1 MARRQNLARACLT
14 SAILCAFG
22 APALAHPHVF
32 AEARMEVVIG
42 DQGVIDELRHVWR
55 FDELFSS
62 TVLVEFDTSANLKL
76 EAEELAEIGKVVRE
90 SLAEFDYYTS
100 IVNNGK
106 DVGVVGPDVIHVDF
120 KDGQLLMFF
129 AVRPDGAMPLDGT
142 LSFGVY
148 DPTMYTAIDFLNDSD
163 LVVEGRIEGCKHTV
177 VRPDPDEVLAENE
190 QSLTEAFFENP
201 ESNDF
206 SKFFATRLELKCG

>member
-76 EAEELAEIGKVVRE
+76 EAEELAELASKLGGVNDESARVLVEVSEKVETLKKR
-90 SLAEFDYYTS
+90 LADRDRLLS
-100 IVNNGK
+100 
-106 DVGVVGPDVIHVDF
+106 DV
-120 KDGQLLMFF
+120 
-129 AVRPDGAMPLDGT
+129 
-142 LSFGVY
+142 
-148 DPTMYTAIDFLNDSD
+148 
-163 LVVEGRIEGCKHTV
+163 
-177 VRPDPDEVLAENE
+177 
-190 QSLTEAFFENP
+190 
-201 ESNDF
+201 
-206 SKFFATRLELKCG
+206 

>member
-1 MARRQNLARACLT
+1 MKLALAPL
-14 SAILCAFG
+14 ILAAGSVPAF
-22 APALAHPHVF
+22 AHPHVF
-32 AEARMEVVIG
+32 AEARMEVVVG
-42 DQGVIDELRHVWR
+42 DKGTVDELRHVWR

-76 EAEELAEIGKVVRE
+76 EPEELAEVGKVVRE

-100 IVNNGK
+100 IVSNGK
-106 DVGVVGPDVIHVDF
+106 DVGVIGPDVIHVDF

-129 AVRPDGAMPLDGT
+129 TVRPDSAMPLDGT
-142 LSFGVY
+142 MSFGVY

-163 LVVEGRIEGCKHTV
+163 LVVEGQTGSCENAV
-177 VRPDPDEVLAENE
+177 VRPDPDEVLAQNQ

-206 SKFFATRLELKCG
+206 SKFFATRLELKCA

>member
-1 MARRQNLARACLT
+1 
-14 SAILCAFG
+14 
-22 APALAHPHVF
+22 
-32 AEARMEVVIG
+32 MEVVIG
-42 DQGVIDELRHVWR
+42 DQGAVEELRHVWR

-62 TVLVEFDTSANLKL
+62 TVLVEFDTSANLVL
-76 EAEELAEIGKVVRE
+76 EPEELAEVGKVVRE

-106 DVGVVGPDVIHVDF
+106 DVGVAAPDVIHVDF

-129 AVRPDGAMPLDGT
+129 TVRPDAAMSLDGT
-142 LSFGVY
+142 MSFGVY
-148 DPTMYTAIDFLNDSD
+148 DPTMYTAIDFINDSD
-163 LVVEGRIEGCKHTV
+163 LVVEGGIGSCKKSV
-177 VRPDPDEVLAENE
+177 VRPDPDKVLADNQ